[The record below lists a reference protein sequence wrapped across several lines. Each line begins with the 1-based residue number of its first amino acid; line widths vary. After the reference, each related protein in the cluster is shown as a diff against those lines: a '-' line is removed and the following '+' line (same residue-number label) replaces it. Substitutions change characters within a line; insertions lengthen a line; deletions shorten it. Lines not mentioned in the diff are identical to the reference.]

1 MLPQIIMYIISISS
15 IILGFVALILQK
27 TYLDPET
34 QKPTE
39 VEVPVIG
46 KLKTNYPALVFV
58 FLGFAGAFYSFQRSQ
73 VKEKVQWTIQ
83 GSLVD
88 SAHRIKDWS
97 DGEFKVI
104 PTNTETAIDN
114 STGKYKITI
123 SIDKGRRF
131 EDEIKCIMYSNKDG
145 NAQLYPDTEY
155 KNWRSKKPSLLSND
169 VEFTRFYKPLLVSN
183 F

>member
-1 MLPQIIMYIISISS
+1 MLAQIIMYIISISS

-27 TYLDPET
+27 TYLDPAT

-39 VEVPVIG
+39 VEVPIVG

-58 FLGFAGAFYSFQRSQ
+58 FLGFAAAFYSFQRSQ

-83 GSLVD
+83 GSLAD
-88 SAHRIKDWS
+88 SSHKAKDWS
-97 DGEFKVI
+97 DGEFKII
-104 PTNTETAIDN
+104 PTNTVTTVD
-114 STGKYKITI
+114 STGKYEISI

-131 EDEIKCIMYSNKDG
+131 EDEIKCIMYSDKDG
-145 NAQLYPDTEY
+145 RAQLFPDMEY
-155 KNWRSKKPSLLSND
+155 YNWRNKKPSLLFND
-169 VEFTRFYKPLLVSN
+169 VEFTRIYKPLLVSN

>member
-97 DGEFKVI
+97 NGEF
-104 PTNTETAIDN
+104 
-114 STGKYKITI
+114 
-123 SIDKGRRF
+123 
-131 EDEIKCIMYSNKDG
+131 
-145 NAQLYPDTEY
+145 
-155 KNWRSKKPSLLSND
+155 
-169 VEFTRFYKPLLVSN
+169 
-183 F
+183 